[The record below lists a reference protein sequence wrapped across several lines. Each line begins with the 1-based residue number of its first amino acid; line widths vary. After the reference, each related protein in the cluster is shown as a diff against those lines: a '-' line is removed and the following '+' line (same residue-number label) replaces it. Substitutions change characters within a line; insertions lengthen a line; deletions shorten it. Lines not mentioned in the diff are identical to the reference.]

1 MYFGKIIQLNS
12 FIFHNDLEG
21 MGNTSQAM
29 CLGIKAGTT
38 YIF

>member
-1 MYFGKIIQLNS
+1 MYFGKIIQFNS
-12 FIFHNDLEG
+12 FIFHNDLD
-21 MGNTSQAM
+21 QAM